1 MLQFNCSAINRG
13 DIGCLN
19 QHICGKHLKHDFCES
34 ICNICNRGFC
44 GNVWESDGLAGI
56 LKDLCPG
63 TEKLLHLLWHLPPA
77 TKMRLQSN
85 KNASSVFATKKLF
98 QYLQSNKNAS
108 SVFAVQQK
116 CIQQYLQQKCFSSIC
131 QKKHHQY
138 SQQSSPAAKTRS
150 ETSLREKRKDIEML
164 GKWWWHCES
173 GLTNST

>member
-1 MLQFNCSAINRG
+1 MSVLFWRNTFG
-13 DIGCLN
+13 
-19 QHICGKHLKHDFCES
+19 ES
-34 ICNICNRGFC
+34 ICNATFVKASVLTTSVTQAFVVTI

-56 LKDLCPG
+56 QKDLCSG
-63 TEKLLHLLWHLPPA
+63 KEKLLHLLWHLPPA

-85 KNASSVFATKKLF
+85 KNASLVFATKKLF

-116 CIQQYLQQKCFSSIC
+116 CIQQYLQQKCTRIC
-131 QKKHHQY
+131 QKNHHQY